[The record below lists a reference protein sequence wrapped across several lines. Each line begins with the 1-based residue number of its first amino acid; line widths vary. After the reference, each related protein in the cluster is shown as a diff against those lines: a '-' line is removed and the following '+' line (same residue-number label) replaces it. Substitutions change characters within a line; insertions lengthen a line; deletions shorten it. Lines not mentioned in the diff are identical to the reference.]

1 MVLSIYNY
9 AKVKSLALHFKHF
22 TVLNFMIMRG
32 KYRFTL
38 YLVVK
43 DGDIKFAVIIYR

>member
-1 MVLSIYNY
+1 MDLSIYNY
-9 AKVKSLALHFKHF
+9 TKVKSLALHFKRF

-38 YLVVK
+38 HLVFK
-43 DGDIKFAVIIYR
+43 DGKMKI